1 MVQENDTL
9 TAVETC
15 VGDKPLK
22 ILIVDDELVSRKKL
36 FAVLDKAGHTCFEA
50 ENGQEGV
57 DAYERER
64 PDIVI
69 MDVLMPVMDGY
80 EATRIIKKQSGERF
94 VPVICLTGLEDDVS
108 LAKCVAAGADDF
120 LSKPVNRIILN
131 AKIDALRR
139 ISQLYNTVTEQ
150 KEQLGAQ
157 FAHLEQEQETA
168 QKVFVTMVNRGCLD
182 APNLKYLISPL
193 ALFNGDVLFAAP
205 KPSGGLH
212 VMLGDF
218 TGHGLPA
225 AFGAIPVSDIFYAM
239 TIKGYSIGEIVLELN
254 TRLHTMLPANQF
266 LAACLLDLDSNV
278 GSLTIW
284 NGAIPDVV
292 VINTEGDIKYR
303 LKSRNI
309 PLGVVGRDIFE
320 SIAEVKDIGQ
330 GERIYIYSDGLIE
343 ARSPDGEMFGQER
356 LDKYF
361 SRRQPPV
368 SLFEDIRDGFTTFC
382 VGETQEDDITIVEI
396 ICDKDAVLP
405 RKPETDFAPD
415 KSNRM
420 DWKVIMDLTPETLRT
435 VDPLPL
441 IIHYLTEDERLYQH
455 RENIYLILSEL
466 FANAL
471 EHGLLRLDSKLKKD
485 AEGFARFFAER
496 EKKLAELESGMMQI
510 TLEHTFRDEGGVF
523 AVSVEDSGPGFDH
536 HKRGTQ
542 LADNVELSGR
552 GIQLVKSLCKKV
564 VYHGRGNR
572 VEAVYEWS

>member
-1 MVQENDTL
+1 MTQENDSI
-9 TAVETC
+9 AAESAG

-36 FAVLDKAGHTCFEA
+36 FFVLDKAGYKCLEA

-57 DAYERER
+57 DVYEREQ

-69 MDVLMPVMDGY
+69 MDILMPVMDGY

-94 VPVICLTGLEDDVS
+94 VPVICLTGMEDDVS
-108 LAKCVAAGADDF
+108 LAKCVQAGADDF
-120 LSKPVNRIILN
+120 LPKPVNRIILN
-131 AKIDALRR
+131 AKIDALLR
-139 ISQLYNTVTEQ
+139 ISRLYNTVSEQ
-150 KEQLGAQ
+150 KKQLADQ

-168 QKVFVTMVNRGCLD
+168 QKVFATMINRGCLD

-193 ALFNGDVLFAAP
+193 ALFNGDLLFAAQ

-218 TGHGLPA
+218 TGRGLTA
-225 AFGAIPVSDIFYAM
+225 AFGAIPVSDMFYTM
-239 TIKGYSIGEIVLELN
+239 TAKGYNLGEIVLELN
-254 TRLHTMLPANQF
+254 TRLHAMLPANQF
-266 LAACLLDLDSNV
+266 LAACLLDLDSRV

-292 VINTEGDIKYR
+292 VTNREGGIKYR
-303 LKSRNI
+303 LKSRNT
-309 PLGVVGRDIFE
+309 PLGVVGKDLFE

-330 GERIYIYSDGLIE
+330 DERIYLYSDGLIE
-343 ARSPDGEMFGQER
+343 ARSPVGEMFGQER

-361 SRRQPPV
+361 SRKQAPD
-368 SLFEDIRDGFTTFC
+368 SLFEDIRDGFSTFC
-382 VGETQEDDITIVEI
+382 VGKKQEDDITMVEI
-396 ICDKDAVLP
+396 ICDKEAILP
-405 RKPETDFAPD
+405 RKPETVLVPD
-415 KSNRM
+415 KSCRM

-435 VDPLPL
+435 IDPLPL

-455 RENIYLILSEL
+455 RENIYLILAEL

-471 EHGLLRLDSKLKKD
+471 EHGLLRLDSQLKKD
-485 AEGFARFFAER
+485 AEGFAHYFAER
-496 EKKLAELESGMMQI
+496 EKALAELESGMMQI
-510 TLEHTFRDEGGVF
+510 TLEHTFHDEGGVF

-536 HKRGTQ
+536 HKVSSQ
-542 LADNVELSGR
+542 LADNVALSGR
-552 GIQLVKSLCKKV
+552 GIQLVKSLCQKV
-564 VYHGRGNR
+564 VHHGRGNR